1 MEINMRKIKFMFSI
15 GIAFIFTIPLITSAY
30 ASSLP
35 KVIACTSYGVG
46 VAGHTV
52 ASGLGEA
59 VNKLTPIQWRVE
71 PYGTDIERLAPLKYK
86 ESEFTLTTSVTA
98 FLASSGLDEFGAPDW
113 GPQPVRIA
121 CMGSV
126 VVPGLYV
133 RADSGINSILDLKGR
148 RLPDIKGNATVMREI
163 EAILSFAGLSWSD
176 VKKVPVGG
184 FGAAMQAVLDG
195 DIDATLGSIF
205 SPKIKELASGPHGC
219 RFLEMPASDKEGWER
234 VQKMVPAMFPAT
246 QKKVP
251 GLEKDVE
258 LFGVSYSL
266 YCYPWV
272 KDEVVYTVVKA
283 VAKGYDIFKSAH
295 PWLSQWKLENMTR
308 NIGAMPF
315 HPGSV
320 KFFKEAGIWTDA
332 LEAYQ
337 TQELAKEKVLKEK

>member
-1 MEINMRKIKFMFSI
+1 MKRMVLVFCLAVFLILASSVIT
-15 GIAFIFTIPLITSAY
+15 FTY

-35 KVIACTSYGVG
+35 KVVACTSYGVG

-59 VNKLTPIQWRVE
+59 ISKLTPMQWRVE
-71 PYGTDIERLAPLKYK
+71 PYGTDIERLAPLKYQ

-98 FLASSGLDEFGAPDW
+98 FLASSGLDEFGASEW

-126 VVPGLYV
+126 VIPGLYV
-133 RADSGINSILDLKGR
+133 RADSGINTVADLRGK
-148 RLPDIKGNATVMREI
+148 RLPDIKGTSTVMREI
-163 EAILSFAGLSWSD
+163 EAILAFAGLTWKD
-176 VKKVPVGG
+176 VKLVPVGG
-184 FGAAMQAVLDG
+184 FGASMQAVLDG
-195 DIDATLGSIF
+195 DIDAALGSIF

-219 RFLEMPASDKEGWER
+219 RFLEMPASDKEGWKR
-234 VQKMVPAMFPAT
+234 VQNMVPAMFPAT

-251 GLEKDVE
+251 GLQKDVE

-272 KDEVVYTVVKA
+272 KDEVVYTVIKA
-283 VAKGYDIFKSAH
+283 VAEGYEIFKSAH
-295 PWLSQWKLENMTR
+295 PWLSQWKLENMVR
-308 NIGAMPF
+308 NIGGMPF

-337 TQELAKEKVLKEK
+337 EKELAAEKVRTNK

>member
-1 MEINMRKIKFMFSI
+1 MKKIACIWCFGVAFSL
-15 GIAFIFTIPLITSAY
+15 GMAVFPAAY

-59 VNKLTPIQWRVE
+59 VNKLTPMQWRVE
-71 PYGTDIERLAPLKYK
+71 PYGTDVERLTPLKYE

-126 VVPGLYV
+126 VVPGLYA
-133 RADSGINSILDLKGR
+133 RADSGIRSVADLKGK
-148 RLPDIKGNATVMREI
+148 RLPDIRGNFTVMREI
-163 EAILSFAGLSWSD
+163 EAILAFAGLGWSD
-176 VKKVPVGG
+176 VKRVPVAG

-195 DIDATLGSIF
+195 DIDASLGSIF

-219 RFLEMPASDKEGWER
+219 RFLEMPASDKEGWAR
-234 VQKMVPAMFPAT
+234 VQDMVPAMFPAT

-251 GLEKDVE
+251 GLDKDVE

-272 KDEVVYTVVKA
+272 EDEIVYTAVKA
-283 VAKGYDIFKSAH
+283 IAGGYEKFKSSH
-295 PWLSQWKLENMTR
+295 PWLAQWKLQNMTK
-308 NIGAMPF
+308 NCGGMPF

-332 LEAYQ
+332 LETYQ
-337 TQELAKEKVLKEK
+337 EQELAAEKARIDK